1 MKKAQCVFFY
11 FFTFIIFLAQSSL
24 LFFRQKIVHAL
35 ISLPFFPIRL
45 FIINYSF
52 MIKIKTENET
62 RDALIIG
69 LFSKFLF
76 HLFSFACSRL
86 SFCFQFFS
94 FNNNFD
100 FIYEK
105 IVISMTVVSR
115 RTVPQMYREFFR
127 SRSSLFNFTWLVFL
141 CTYMK
146 HR

>member
-1 MKKAQCVFFY
+1 MRVFL

-45 FIINYSF
+45 FIINSSF